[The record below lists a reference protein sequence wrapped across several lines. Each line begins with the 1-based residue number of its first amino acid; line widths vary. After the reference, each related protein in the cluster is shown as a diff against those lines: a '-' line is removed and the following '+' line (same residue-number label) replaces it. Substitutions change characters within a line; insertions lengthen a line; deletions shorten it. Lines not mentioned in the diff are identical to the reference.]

1 MVALGEWLFTT
12 HLHTT
17 QIAYSAIDAG
27 GADGCDCNEC
37 RNFVAVRDRMFPP
50 AFVSLLQSL
59 GIDPHKDGEVYH
71 NARLAPGRHDYGG
84 WYHFVGSLE
93 RTGDFAPVDFGGG
106 FTVWLCE
113 HHSPALR
120 GLKDLSLVE
129 LHFHAD
135 NVPWVLAE
143 PEDT

>member
-1 MVALGEWLFTT
+1 LVALGEWLFTT
-12 HLHTT
+12 DLHTT
-17 QIAYSAIDAG
+17 QIAYSAIDVG

-93 RTGDFAPVDFGGG
+93 RTGDFAPVDLGGG

-113 HHSPALR
+113 RHSPALR
-120 GLKDLSLVE
+120 GLQE
-129 LHFHAD
+129 LPLLELNFHAD
-135 NVPWVLAE
+135 NVPWGLAE
-143 PEDT
+143 PEAT